1 MPTRIACVVCVSVFL
16 ITVTA
21 AGVPV
26 AAYEL
31 ELARDGNT
39 AYKVVISAGASAQVK
54 AVAEDFAEHFRAMTG
69 ASIPI
74 VTDAD
79 ERVEKEVLIGPSQ
92 HVSELMVGIDLSRMA
107 DEEYLITTVDSS
119 LILTGGQ
126 RRGTPNAVYTFLD
139 EVLGCRWFAPDCTVV
154 PTKPTL
160 RVKSISPFKV
170 VF

>member
-1 MPTRIACVVCVSVFL
+1 
-16 ITVTA
+16 
-21 AGVPV
+21 
-26 AAYEL
+26 
-31 ELARDGNT
+31 
-39 AYKVVISAGASAQVK
+39 
-54 AVAEDFAEHFRAMTG
+54 
-69 ASIPI
+69 
-74 VTDAD
+74 DAD